1 MQSDGKDFAS
11 MLDSF
16 VEWVAERGRVML
28 YSFLA
33 GVILMLVFGCSAANA
48 YTKPAGAP
56 EIVVPSKGVT
66 VAIWADQ
73 TAVGHGIGIF
83 ELRAGTWYLCGT
95 CLVSAEYPTM
105 DAAVNAAGGP
115 EAYVAAKAPAI
126 NAKLAA
132 LFPPTNA
139 PPSGSTIDRV
149 NQALS
154 GSFALGLV
162 NGSPVLAPK

>member
-1 MQSDGKDFAS
+1 M
-11 MLDSF
+11 
-16 VEWVAERGRVML
+16 RGII
-28 YSFLA
+28 LA
-33 GVILMLVFGCSAANA
+33 IGLLFSTAANA
-48 YTKPAGAP
+48 YTKPQGAP
-56 EIVVPSKGVT
+56 EIVVPGRNVT
-66 VAIWADQ
+66 IAIWADQ

-95 CLVSAEYPTM
+95 CIVDVEYPTL
-105 DAAVNAAGGP
+105 DNAVNAAGGALP
-115 EAYVAAKAPAI
+115 YVASKVPAI

-132 LFPPTNA
+132 LYPASNA
-139 PPSGSTIDRV
+139 PPTGSTIERV

>member
-11 MLDSF
+11 MIDSF
-16 VEWVAERGRVML
+16 VEWVAEHGRVML

-48 YTKPAGAP
+48 YTKPQGAP
-56 EIVVPSKGVT
+56 EIVVPGRNVT

-95 CLVSAEYPTM
+95 CLIDVEYPTL
-105 DAAVNAAGGP
+105 DNAVNGAGGALP
-115 EAYVAAKAPAI
+115 YVASKVPAI

-132 LFPPTNA
+132 LYPASNA
-139 PPSGSTIDRV
+139 PPTGSAIDRV
-149 NQALS
+149 NQAL

-162 NGSPVLAPK
+162 NGSPVLAPR

>member
-1 MQSDGKDFAS
+1 MRSIIIAALLLFS
-11 MLDSF
+11 T
-16 VEWVAERGRVML
+16 
-28 YSFLA
+28 
-33 GVILMLVFGCSAANA
+33 AANA

-66 VAIWADQ
+66 VAVWAEQ

-83 ELRAGTWYLCGT
+83 ELRAGTWYLCGN
-95 CLVSAEYPTM
+95 CLIDVEYPTM
-105 DAAVNAAGGP
+105 DSAVTAAGGALP
-115 EAYVAAKAPAI
+115 YVASKVPAI

-132 LFPPTNA
+132 LYPATGA
-139 PPSGSTIDRV
+139 PSTGSAIDRV

-162 NGSPVLAPK
+162 NGSPVLAPR